1 MADEIE
7 QTGAELHELMRK
19 YALPV
24 STNKAALQRV
34 MDRLGGGMQDAS
46 HPQAERRKRPKDGRG
61 SGKGSTG
68 GAVPALKNANG
79 SSRTIPEPTAP
90 ETKAMVPVEGV
101 VDPAKYEDE
110 EEERDSARPLPAST
124 QDGKLTAN
132 GATSWPRWESSGADS
147 PTKAMPAAAHSTPR
161 KILSTS
167 RTNTPTTAPARAS
180 ARASNKKDH
189 SRSRSLADSVI
200 PSAHGTT
207 KSGAT
212 NRAEREMPEGCAADG
227 NESLEEMLNAI
238 DEMRKQK
245 VINSLKEKLHEAT
258 HANRELDAKLKKKEV
273 EVRISVLLCE
283 RGRCH
288 HKSKDALKRVQHWS
302 LSAAE

>member
-24 STNKAALQRV
+24 TTNKAALQRV
-34 MDRLGGGMQDAS
+34 MDRLGGGIQDAS

-68 GAVPALKNANG
+68 GAVPAVKNADG
-79 SSRTIPEPTAP
+79 SSRTVPEPTAP
-90 ETKAMVPVEGV
+90 GTNATVPVQGV
-101 VDPAKYEDE
+101 VDPAKYEE
-110 EEERDSARPLPAST
+110 EEREGRDSARPLPAST

-132 GATSWPRWESSGADS
+132 GATSWPRRKSSEADS
-147 PTKAMPAAAHSTPR
+147 PTKAVPAAAHSTPR

-167 RTNTPTTAPARAS
+167 RTNTPTTAPAS

-207 KSGAT
+207 KWAT
-212 NRAEREMPEGCAADG
+212 NRAERETLEGCAADG
-227 NESLEEMLNAI
+227 NESLEEMLNVI

-258 HANRELDAKLKKKEV
+258 QANRELDAKLKKKEV

-288 HKSKDALKRVQHWS
+288 HNARMH
-302 LSAAE
+302 